1 MIKHDKNWRRLM
13 AVAAMFAL
21 LALPC
26 CTLAKAAD
34 DAHDADATSQHDGHA
49 VADGHGGAGHAE
61 EGPNPLALAPD
72 LAVFTA
78 IVFLVLLGVL
88 TKFAWGPIVAAL
100 ESREQGIA
108 DNISA
113 AAAKNEEAKRL
124 LADYEK
130 RLSNTADE
138 VRDLLEE
145 ARRDAE
151 HTKGQII
158 AEAKSAAESE
168 HERATRDVNNAKDA
182 ALQAIAEAGADMA
195 VNLAGKIVKRELK
208 ADDHAQLIRDAVS
221 RFPESSPSDN

>member
-13 AVAAMFAL
+13 AVAAMFAW

-26 CTLAKAAD
+26 CTLAEAAD
-34 DAHDADATSQHDGHA
+34 DPHNA
-49 VADGHGGAGHAE
+49 VTDADGHDDAGHAE

-72 LAVFTA
+72 LALFTA

-124 LADYEK
+124 LADYDL
-130 RLSNTADE
+130 RLSSAADE
-138 VRDLLEE
+138 VRELLEE

-168 HERATRDVNNAKDA
+168 HERAIRDVNNAKDA
-182 ALQAIAEAGADMA
+182 ALQAIAEAGADLA

-221 RFPESSPSDN
+221 RFPESTASNN

>member
-26 CTLAKAAD
+26 CTVAEAAD
-34 DAHDADATSQHDGHA
+34 DPHHAATD
-49 VADGHGGAGHAE
+49 ADGHDDAGHAE

-72 LAVFTA
+72 LALFTA

-100 ESREQGIA
+100 ESREQDIA
-108 DNISA
+108 DNIA
-113 AAAKNEEAKRL
+113 AAVAQNEEAKRL
-124 LADYEK
+124 LSEYDK
-130 RLSNTADE
+130 RLSAASDE
-138 VRDLLEE
+138 VRELLEE

-168 HERATRDVNNAKDA
+168 HERAMRDVNNAKDA
-182 ALQAIAEAGADMA
+182 ALQAIAEVGADMA

-208 ADDHAQLIRDAVS
+208 TDDHAQLIREAVS
-221 RFPESSPSDN
+221 RFPESSPSKN